1 MLLKH
6 AARNYLAK
14 TKHPLMAN
22 VLLIE
27 TSTRVCSVGVASHG
41 QLLSLRE
48 DFSANYSHS
57 ALLTVFIEEALKNA
71 NLTIKQ
77 LNAVAVSQGPGSY
90 TGLRI
95 GVSAAKGVCY
105 ALDIPLLAV
114 DTLKAMAMQCLN
126 IKTEALQPLGP
137 DSLPILL
144 CPMIDA
150 RRMEVYHALFD
161 FELKSVVPTQAK
173 IIDNNSFA
181 DLLKNHRIA
190 FFGDGAEK
198 CQNIIQHSNAV
209 FFNDVFPSVKGMLT
223 EACEKLHRSE
233 FVDVAYFEPFYLKDF
248 VAGAPKVK
256 GLFR

>member
-1 MLLKH
+1 
-6 AARNYLAK
+6 
-14 TKHPLMAN
+14 MAN
-22 VLLIE
+22 ILLIE
-27 TSTRVCSVGVASHG
+27 TSTRVCSVGVAING
-41 QLLSLRE
+41 QLISLRE

-57 ALLTVFIEEALKNA
+57 ALLTVFIEEVLASA
-71 NLTIKQ
+71 NLTIKEV
-77 LNAVAVSQGPGSY
+77 NAVAVSQGPGSY

-105 ALDIPLLAV
+105 ALDVPLIAV
-114 DTLKAMAMQCLN
+114 DTLKAMAVQCLEH
-126 IKTEALQPLGP
+126 KKEELQLARHDNFPL
-137 DSLPILL
+137 LL

-161 FELKSVVPTQAK
+161 VDLNNVLPTQAK

-181 DLLKNHRIA
+181 DLLKNHRLA

-198 CQNIIQHSNAV
+198 CSGFIQHENAI
-209 FFNDVFPSVKGMLT
+209 FFDDVFPSVKGMLV
-223 EACEKLHRSE
+223 EALEKLARRQ
-233 FVDVAYFEPFYLKDF
+233 FVDVAYFEPYYLKDF